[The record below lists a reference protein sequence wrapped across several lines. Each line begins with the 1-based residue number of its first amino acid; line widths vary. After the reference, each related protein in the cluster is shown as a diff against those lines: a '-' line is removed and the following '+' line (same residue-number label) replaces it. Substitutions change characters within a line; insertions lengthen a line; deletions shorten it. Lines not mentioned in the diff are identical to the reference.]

1 VLDKHGRMGRFGE
14 FYDQDEDS
22 ARPGVWTGP
31 VHAGHGMLYDQDAAL
46 DRPRRDRAAE
56 LRRREAEDR
65 QRDREI
71 ELRRERDLAR
81 DRDARRQRAREAS
94 RTQAQGPVRISSRPG
109 ATSSRMPPANPPP
122 GRSAPQVRISTTG
135 DGAPAPAGPGP
146 DRSGGPT
153 ADAGAAGDVVQYDGG
168 RSRPQSTQE
177 ATAVLAV
184 GTFASRLTGF
194 VRVLAIGYV
203 LGVGSLS
210 DAYNYAN
217 GVPNIVYDLLLG
229 GILSATLIPVFVDQF
244 NREDREE
251 TVRAISAVVTA
262 IVAALAVITALLW
275 LLAPWVIR
283 FYLVLNS
290 TPSAPDEKLLAT
302 KLLHY
307 FTPQVFLL
315 GAIVVSTALLNAR
328 HRFTAAALSP
338 VLNNLIAIG
347 ALLATKFVAD
357 AVLTSTSTSA
367 TTTVD
372 RFAHDQRAIL
382 ILGLGTTAG
391 YLAQLLV
398 QLPAMRRAGIRI
410 RLVWDLHHPAVRRVA
425 ALSTWLVGVVLANQ
439 ISLALVMV
447 LAGKTTGGVT
457 AYNFSYQFFQLPYAL
472 IAVSVA
478 TAIMP
483 NLAQR
488 WTDGDR
494 GGFERQLV
502 SGLRVTLA
510 LLIPA
515 ALVYVAIAQPFIQ
528 LAIHHGRVT
537 QSGAHLVSTT
547 LAVFAAGLPG
557 FSAFFLLIRAYQA
570 MQKARNMFW
579 IYALENAMTVVAAL
593 ILEPFLGVPGLAL
606 AWVGPY
612 TIVSFVAAA
621 DLRRWVGPLG
631 GSATARLLVRVVI
644 ASAITGLVVV
654 LIGLAFPSSAGDG
667 DLIVRLL
674 AQAGAG
680 VVVYLLLAHIMR
692 IRELQAVTRMARSL
706 VGAR

>member
-1 VLDKHGRMGRFGE
+1 VGKHGRVARFGE

-22 ARPGVWTGP
+22 AHTGTWSGP
-31 VHAGHGMLYDQDAAL
+31 DHAGHGMLYDQEATVE
-46 DRPRRDRAAE
+46 RPPRDRGAE
-56 LRRREAEDR
+56 LRRREAEER
-65 QRDREI
+65 QRDREL
-71 ELRRERDLAR
+71 ELRRERDLTR
-81 DRDARRQRAREAS
+81 ERDARRKRAREAARAENQS
-94 RTQAQGPVRISSRPG
+94 PVRISSRPG
-109 ATSSRMPPANPPP
+109 ATSSMAASPGPPSALTPP
-122 GRSAPQVRISTTG
+122 RVRITSAG
-135 DGAPAPAGPGP
+135 DGASTWAPGGP
-146 DRSGGPT
+146 DGRTPPPSGP
-153 ADAGAAGDVVQYDGG
+153 AHAAEPLQADGG
-168 RSRPQSTQE
+168 TSRPQSTQE

-217 GVPNIVYDLLLG
+217 GIPNIVYDLLLG

-262 IVAALAVITALLW
+262 ITAALVVITALLW
-275 LLAPWVIR
+275 LLAPFVIR
-283 FYLVLNS
+283 FYLILNS
-290 TPSAPDEKLLAT
+290 TPSGPDEKVLAT

-307 FTPQVFLL
+307 FSPQVFLL
-315 GAIVVSTALLNAR
+315 GAIIVSTALLNAR
-328 HRFTAAALSP
+328 RRFTAAALSP
-338 VLNNLIAIG
+338 ILNNLIGIA

-357 AVLTSTSTSA
+357 SILTARSTSP
-367 TTTVD
+367 TTTLD
-372 RFAHDQRAIL
+372 RFSHDQRAIL

-398 QLPAMRRAGIRI
+398 QLPAMHRAGIRI
-410 RLVWDLHHPAVRRVA
+410 RLVWELRHPAVRRVA
-425 ALSTWLVGVVLANQ
+425 ALSSWLIGVVLANQ
-439 ISLALVMV
+439 ISLALVMI
-447 LAGKTTGGVT
+447 LAGRTTGGVT

-472 IAVSVA
+472 IAVSIA
-478 TAIMP
+478 SAIMP

-488 WTDGDR
+488 WSDDDKP
-494 GGFERQLV
+494 GFERQFV

-515 ALVYVAIAQPFIQ
+515 GLVYVAIAQPFIQ

-570 MQKARNMFW
+570 MQAARIMFW
-579 IYALENAMTVVAAL
+579 LYAIENAMTLVSAP
-593 ILEPFLGVPGLAL
+593 ILEPLLGVPGLAL

-612 TIVSFVAAA
+612 TIMSFVAAA
-621 DLRRWVGPLG
+621 DLRRRVGSLG
-631 GSATARLLVRVVI
+631 GIGTVRLLVRVAI
-644 ASAITGLVVV
+644 ASGVTVLVVV
-654 LIGLAFPSSAGDG
+654 LLGMAFPTSASDG
-667 DLIVRLL
+667 VLIVRLV

-680 VVVYLLLAHIMR
+680 VIVYYVLARFMR
-692 IRELQAVTRMARSL
+692 IGEVQAVTRMAKSL
-706 VGAR
+706 AGRR

>member
-1 VLDKHGRMGRFGE
+1 MGRFGE

-31 VHAGHGMLYDQDAAL
+31 VHAGHGMLYDQDAAVE
-46 DRPRRDRAAE
+46 RPRRDRAAE

-81 DRDARRQRAREAS
+81 ERDARRQRARDAS

-109 ATSSRMPPANPPP
+109 AASSRMPPANPPP
-122 GRSAPQVRISTTG
+122 GRSSPQVRIGTTG
-135 DGAPAPAGPGP
+135 DGAPAPARPGP
-146 DRSGGPT
+146 DRGGPR
-153 ADAGAAGDVVQYDGG
+153 ANAAAGNVVQSDGG

-177 ATAVLAV
+177 ATAVVAV
-184 GTFASRLTGF
+184 GTFASRFTGF
-194 VRVLAIGYV
+194 IRVLAIGYV

-217 GVPNIVYDLLLG
+217 GVPNIVYDLVLG

-262 IVAALAVITALLW
+262 IVAVLAVISALLW
-275 LLAPWVIR
+275 LLAPWLIR

-307 FTPQVFLL
+307 FSPQVFFL

-357 AVLTSTSTSA
+357 AVLTSPSTSA

-372 RFAHDQRAIL
+372 RFSHDQRAIL

-494 GGFERQLV
+494 SGFERQLV

-621 DLRRWVGPLG
+621 DLRRRVGPLG

-667 DLIVRLL
+667 VLIVRLL

-680 VVVYLLLAHIMR
+680 VVVYLLLAHVMR